1 MSINRELVTLTN
13 KQWYI
18 YIMEY
23 YVTVSPKERKT
34 AWEDHQDILLGGKS
48 KMQNFLKS
56 SFLER
61 REIRINIWICTKKYW
76 KATQGTNKCSRLWSE
91 RTGRQGRIV
100 WISKYVDFIS
110 LKKCYD
116 K

>member
-13 KQWYI
+13 KHWYI

-48 KMQNFLKS
+48 KVQNF
-56 SFLER
+56 
-61 REIRINIWICTKKYW
+61 
-76 KATQGTNKCSRLWSE
+76 
-91 RTGRQGRIV
+91 
-100 WISKYVDFIS
+100 
-110 LKKCYD
+110 
-116 K
+116 